1 MQASLKK
8 PQGRLKHIQSE
19 HFSKL
24 LSKQNSETELLE
36 DMRSFCKQRAILEKE
51 YGQSLQKLC
60 SSFLSKKE
68 FLALR
73 NPPDVVH
80 RSVWDVW
87 KSFLRQCSDLALS
100 HLKSAE
106 VHHRLSLDLKPVKS
120 VRISVSKRMFDQLKF
135 LQNDLA
141 ASMQEMV
148 KSQKIYSEEEKQA
161 HETRLKAMHIE
172 ERLRRRSTN
181 LFSTMAQLHRNHAKL
196 SLRREECENRSA
208 GARNEYIFQLTAIN
222 AHLVHYLKTDIPD
235 LAQVLDG
242 DVYDRFREVLSKTSE
257 TELEIC
263 RHHHDPF
270 KALLEESTKINRST
284 AWEQF
289 IKESP
294 VFSEDV
300 EFQFEPREGDMISTL
315 LSVNATEGS
324 FEQVAK
330 KLARRFVM
338 RERRIKSYREE
349 ISDLCSGRISPSP
362 GMSVPLSQ
370 QSQPR
375 KFSLKDYD
383 AGEVVG
389 AFNQEYVENKV
400 EELEFA
406 IRREEIEKAKVKAC
420 LDLLKKTH
428 VNVQAALDEAYLAAA
443 AEAATLTS
451 EKPQNVASSGSTT
464 GPLSSS
470 TAATGSSS
478 AEGSTVGVLA
488 MSDLSQRRNSLLGDP
503 FAGPASSENQT
514 QDCIRRISAH
524 QTANEAWARA
534 TDYEHS
540 FIQLDDEDS
549 SSRKQPRD
557 PSPEVDWSGGGRL
570 PKATAMY
577 EFLASRDDEVN
588 LVCNEKVVLLGTG
601 DGEDWVKVRSLLDGK
616 EGLVPRAFLSIDP
629 TPPLAPPHPTTV
641 SALTATTST
650 EHEPSLPPPPA
661 SITSG
666 RVSEASA
673 PPTAAV
679 SSHPPMSQCMAGQ
692 FVRALI
698 DFEGTA
704 DDELSFRVGDVIHV
718 LGRPATG
725 EVDDGW
731 IEGEVVPTSS
741 NIDGTD
747 NRIARGVFPSMLVE
761 AVEAEE
767 SWRSRVGASRRTRK
781 SVSRSK
787 SRPVSAKRTV
797 GGVQKRSV
805 SGHSALSNQ
814 RLSHHVHRRTAADHP
829 RLSCSP
835 SATKISAQESPQVHL
850 EREQTPSLER
860 NGANPRVFHSNVE
873 VDSEQLQIAE
883 L

>member
-1 MQASLKK
+1 M
-8 PQGRLKHIQSE
+8 
-19 HFSKL
+19 
-24 LSKQNSETELLE
+24 
-36 DMRSFCKQRAILEKE
+36 
-51 YGQSLQKLC
+51 QKLC

-370 QSQPR
+370 VRLHFLSS
-375 KFSLKDYD
+375 KFFSKSSLDYD

-601 DGEDWVKVRSLLDGK
+601 DGEDWVKVDRSATLYFYPSQILRSGCQLPLFYCPDAKRYFLHSLRAVEDVQRTRRHLEASATNRVRSLLDGK

-767 SWRSRVGASRRTRK
+767 SWRSRVGASRRTRT
-781 SVSRSK
+781 S
-787 SRPVSAKRTV
+787 
-797 GGVQKRSV
+797 
-805 SGHSALSNQ
+805 LSLTCVNCKF
-814 RLSHHVHRRTAADHP
+814 D
-829 RLSCSP
+829 
-835 SATKISAQESPQVHL
+835 
-850 EREQTPSLER
+850 
-860 NGANPRVFHSNVE
+860 
-873 VDSEQLQIAE
+873 
-883 L
+883 